1 MVDAAKLGKAGLA
14 SIGKALVD
22 KQEKKGTW
30 TPSELAQLGTAATR
44 FQQLTRTSR
53 RTVGEQ
59 TTEDNGIRLEGPAI
73 VPAPD
78 AKAIGE
84 ALIKE
89 FAEDLGLLDGAA
101 IGYVFYADAL
111 RLRGA
116 DAAAIAWI
124 PQIQGEAWKRSLF
137 EVGLSLI
144 LGFEPSLLVIIQEQE
159 WAVSE
164 HNEHRR
170 LIFHELLHF
179 RQKENRKTGAPM
191 FNQMTGEPVWEVVP
205 HDVEQF
211 NRVVELFGP
220 DERDMRHLEA
230 AGRWSSGREG

>member
-1 MVDAAKLGKAGLA
+1 MDDIAKLGKAGLMSVA
-14 SIGKALVD
+14 KTLVK
-22 KQEKKGTW
+22 KQGELTA
-30 TPSELAQLGTAATR
+30 SELAQLSSAAGR
-44 FQQLTRTSR
+44 FQILAGMTR

-59 TTEDNGIRLEGPAI
+59 TTDDNGIRLEGPAI
-73 VPAPD
+73 VPAPE
-78 AKAIGE
+78 AKGLGE
-84 ALIKE
+84 GLIKE
-89 FAEDLGLLDGAA
+89 FPEDLGHLEGVPV
-101 IGYVFYADAL
+101 GYVFYADAL

-116 DAAAIAWI
+116 DAAAIAWT

-137 EVGLSLI
+137 EIGLGLI

-164 HNEHRR
+164 HNERRR
-170 LIFHELLHF
+170 LIFHELMHF

-191 FNQMTGEPVWEVVP
+191 FNQMTGEPVWEVVL

-220 DERDMRHLEA
+220 DGRDMRHMSA
-230 AGRWSSGREG
+230 AAAWSKGQDG